1 LLPQT
6 STGQEK
12 EAVDQGTT
20 STNQK
25 FGIKEMKHMI
35 KEKES
40 NYYFLQIVEDHFQ
53 ETEENSFI

>member
-1 LLPQT
+1 
-6 STGQEK
+6 
-12 EAVDQGTT
+12 
-20 STNQK
+20 
-25 FGIKEMKHMI
+25 MKHMI